1 MFTELLIIKKRENE
15 TVFEL
20 EVNSCP
26 HLRRPVDPRLVVGCD
41 EMTASSCLDL
51 A

>member
-1 MFTELLIIKKRENE
+1 MIKERENE

-20 EVNSCP
+20 EVNSRP
-26 HLRRPVDPRLVVGCD
+26 HLGRPVDPRLVPACD